1 MPKKAPGDQWL
12 EWTHAA
18 ATARPQ
24 TRFSAT
30 RAQPK
35 QARRRRD
42 RRFRYKRPRV
52 PDLRDRPKFR
62 YFARF
67 ANGRTAELEDVLSC
81 SWDDATAILT
91 GSLSLAL
98 PRFGGRQ
105 RTPEQRLE
113 KGDQVACYVSMH
125 GEPYRYV
132 WTMRVFKPEYH
143 AADHQRSFDLM
154 NDLEMLRQSEDKF
167 VFKAKDRRHPH
178 GWTGP
183 QIIREVCRR
192 YAIPIGGIYGS
203 SRPLTKNARIHAQN
217 PLEVIRQ
224 VVTRERKRHGRRV
237 FIRWYRGRLYVLPL
251 RRSPDLLLL
260 GPTLI
265 DAVLASELPEQFASA
280 LTIRSVAKEKLHLRL
295 ESKVSQRL
303 YGYVHKN
310 VWSAHAKTP
319 AALRAE
325 GMAYLRAAAKPKQ
338 TLSLSHAGIPFIRR
352 GDAIRVELGD
362 RAMRRQILWVNH
374 VTHQAQAEGYSMEV
388 EMTFEDPF
396 ISRRGQSVLT
406 KLKASRDDAVAN
418 RARLDPLWYVD
429 KNNKGDAGPKPPGP
443 DPFSEGL
450 RGR

>member
-1 MPKKAPGDQWL
+1 VPKRAPGDQWL
-12 EWTHAA
+12 EWTHAS

-24 TRFSAT
+24 TRFSAS
-30 RAQPK
+30 RARPRK
-35 QARRRRD
+35 QALRRRD
-42 RRFRYKRPRV
+42 RRFRYNRPRV

-67 ANGRTAELEDVLSC
+67 ANGRKAELEDVLSC

-91 GSLSLAL
+91 GSLTLAL
-98 PRFGGRQ
+98 PRYGGVQ
-105 RTPEQRLE
+105 KTPEQRLE

-132 WTMRVFKPEYH
+132 WTMRVFRPEYH
-143 AADHQRSFDLM
+143 AADHQRSFELM
-154 NDLEMLRQSEDKF
+154 NDLEMLRQSEDNF
-167 VFKAKDRRHPH
+167 RFKAKDRRHPH

-183 QIIREVCRR
+183 QIIRDVCRR

-203 SRPLTKNARIHAQN
+203 SKSLTKGARISAAN
-217 PLEVIRQ
+217 PLEAIRQ
-224 VVTRERKRHGRRV
+224 VVTREKKRHGRRV

-251 RRSPDLLLL
+251 RRSRDLLTM

-265 DAVLASELPEQFASA
+265 DAVLGSELEEEFASA
-280 LTIRSVAKEKLHLRL
+280 ITIRSVAKEKLHLRL

-303 YGYVHKN
+303 YGYVHKK
-310 VWSAHAKTP
+310 VWSADAKTP
-319 AALRAE
+319 AALRKE

-338 TLSLSHAGIPFIRR
+338 TLTMTHAGIPFLRR

-362 RAMRRQILWVNH
+362 RAMRRQILWVSH
-374 VTHQAQAEGYSMEV
+374 VTHQAQPDGYSMEV

-396 ISRRGQSVLT
+396 ISRRGQSVLQ

-418 RARLDPLWYVD
+418 RARLDPLWYVP
-429 KNNKGDAGPKPPGP
+429 KNNKGDKVPAGGS
-443 DPFSEGL
+443 PFSERL